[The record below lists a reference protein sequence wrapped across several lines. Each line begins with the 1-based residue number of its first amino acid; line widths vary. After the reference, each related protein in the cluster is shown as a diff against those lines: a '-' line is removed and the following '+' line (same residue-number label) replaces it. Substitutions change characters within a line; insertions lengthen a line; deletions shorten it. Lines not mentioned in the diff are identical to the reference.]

1 MRRMLNLAIAA
12 LVAITVIYAQPAK
25 PKIAVSIKVEST
37 FDRLKGASNLGSAVG
52 GTVVSFVNATISPVD
67 DPTVQFQNG
76 GQWCFRSEES
86 QVQLAKDGKYS
97 GTWDG
102 NFLHL
107 QIPQKKGKPLDVA
120 FSVYDHQWR
129 KESSLPTQ

>member
-12 LVAITVIYAQPAK
+12 LVAISVVYAQPAK
-25 PKIAVSIKVEST
+25 PKTAVSIKVEDS
-37 FDRLKGASNLGSAVG
+37 FDRLKGASNLGAAVG
-52 GTVVSFVNATISPVD
+52 GTVVSFVNATISAVD
-67 DPTVQFQNG
+67 DPTVHFQNG
-76 GQWCFRSEES
+76 GQWCFRSEEG

-129 KESSLPTQ
+129 NIGSLPAQ